1 VQHHRLNAWLEQ
13 QILAHAQIGNII
25 IQIAQ
30 EQTLFLDCAAEN
42 QELMFLLLSF
52 AIKDFSNKDLKF
64 WSRSNFRDQNS
75 FFS

>member
-1 VQHHRLNAWLEQ
+1 MSIKADIHTDVH
-13 QILAHAQIGNII
+13 GNII